1 MAAVNGF
8 NFKIDMTCPRCGAP
22 VVLDETEG
30 IVQCSF
36 CKTRHILHTD
46 PFPCYYLEP
55 GPDRPQPSE
64 LLYVPYWRFR
74 GMEFCFNGSE
84 PMCRVMDHSCPAV
97 DGTGLPVSLGLR
109 TQTRSLKFIRKG
121 LEGVFTA
128 PDISKQA
135 ALDQMS
141 GGDGDKTYIGEILS
155 LIFMPFYRDRGRMVD
170 GLSGQVLD
178 IAMPD
183 LAADKKSPAHP
194 LSFTPC
200 LCPDC
205 GWDLLGRTDSLVLS
219 CKNCT
224 SFWLIRERKLNRISA
239 AFSGTGPDPA
249 VLLPF
254 WRLQV
259 GFSRATWSTHADLMR
274 LANVPRVVTKD
285 QEKQALEFYIPAF
298 RITPKL
304 FLRLAKQITL
314 SKPAL
319 GQAEKIPKA
328 ALYPVALPLEE
339 GVQAVLPVLR
349 TLAVQKKEIL
359 EILKTEKL
367 TLTAFNLAYLSFQAS
382 GNDYVQDE
390 AGIGFQKN
398 ALHPGTPR
406 PDL

>member
-1 MAAVNGF
+1 MR
-8 NFKIDMTCPRCGAP
+8 CPRCGAP
-22 VVLDETEG
+22 VVLDETEC

-36 CKTRHILHTD
+36 CKIRHILHTD

-64 LLYVPYWRFR
+64 LLYVPYWRLR
-74 GMEFCFNGSE
+74 GMEFRFNGPE
-84 PMCRVMDHSCPAV
+84 PVCRVMDHSCPAV
-97 DGTGLPVSLGLR
+97 DRTGLPVSLGLR
-109 TQTRSLKFIRKG
+109 TQTRPLKFIRKG
-121 LEGVFTA
+121 LEGIFTA

-141 GGDGDKTYIGEILS
+141 GGDGDRTYIGEILS
-155 LIFMPFYRDRGRMVD
+155 LIFMPFYRDRSRMVD
-170 GLSGQVLD
+170 GLSGQALD

-183 LAADKKSPAHP
+183 LSADKTFPAHP

-205 GWDLLGRTDSLVLS
+205 GWDLDGRTNSLVLS

-224 SFWLIRERKLNRISA
+224 SFWLTREKKLNRLSA
-239 AFSGTGPDPA
+239 VFSGIESDPA
-249 VLLPF
+249 FLLPF

-274 LANVPRVVTKD
+274 LANVPRQVTKD
-285 QEKQALEFYIPAF
+285 QEKQAMEIYIPAF
-298 RITPKL
+298 RITPKI
-304 FLRLAKQITL
+304 FLRLSKQITL
-314 SKPAL
+314 SKIAL
-319 GQAEKIPKA
+319 GQVEKTPKTG
-328 ALYPVALPLEE
+328 LYPVVLSLDE

-349 TLAVQKKEIL
+349 TLVVQKKETL

-367 TLTAFNLAYLSFQAS
+367 TLTAFSLAYLSFQAS
-382 GNDYVQDE
+382 GNDYVQGE

-398 ALHPGTPR
+398 ALHAGHKP
-406 PDL
+406 

>member
-1 MAAVNGF
+1 MNPPYC
-8 NFKIDMTCPRCGAP
+8 KIDMRCPRCGAP
-22 VVLDETEG
+22 VVLDETEC
-30 IVQCSF
+30 IVQCGF
-36 CKTRHILHTD
+36 CKTRHVLHTE
-46 PFPCYYLEP
+46 PFPSYYLEP
-55 GPDRPQPSE
+55 GTDRPQASE
-64 LLYVPYWRFR
+64 LLYMPYWRLR
-74 GMEFCFNGSE
+74 GMEFRFNGPESV
-84 PMCRVMDHSCPAV
+84 CRVMDHSCPAV

-109 TQTRSLKFIRKG
+109 TQTRPLKFIRKG
-121 LEGVFTA
+121 LDGIFTA

-135 ALDQMS
+135 ALERMF

-155 LIFMPFYRDRGRMVD
+155 LIFMPFYRDRSRMLD

-178 IAMPD
+178 MAMPD
-183 LAADKKSPAHP
+183 FASDKTFPAHS

-205 GWDLLGRTDSLVLS
+205 GWDLDGRTDSLVLS

-224 SFWLIRERKLNRISA
+224 SFRLIREKRLNRLSVV
-239 AFSGTGPDPA
+239 FSGLSPDPA

-274 LANVPRVVTKD
+274 LANVPRQVTRD
-285 QEKQALEFYIPAF
+285 QEKQSLEFYIPAF
-298 RITPKL
+298 RIAPKL

-319 GQAEKIPKA
+319 GRAEKIPKT
-328 ALYPVALPLEE
+328 ALYPVTLSLDE
-339 GVQAVLPVLR
+339 GVQAVLSVLR
-349 TLAVQKKEIL
+349 TLVVPKKETL

-367 TLTAFNLAYLSFQAS
+367 TLTAFSLAYLSFQAS
-382 GNDYVQDE
+382 GNDYVQGE

-398 ALHPGTPR
+398 ALHAGTPR
-406 PDL
+406 PGL